1 MFKADRLKQV
11 SIFSSLENKYL
22 EEISLITKKKTFHKN
37 EVIFAQGDP
46 GNTLFIMISGA
57 VKVSLI
63 DANGK
68 ETILNILYE
77 HDFFGEMALL
87 DGHLR
92 SATATALE
100 PVTALTIHR
109 EDFIG
114 FIKKNPLTILSIIID
129 LCCRL
134 RRTSEQVANL
144 TFLTASGKV
153 ARVLLDLALDEGQ
166 QKNDSIVLNLRF
178 GRQELANM
186 VALSRETLTRVL
198 YEFQTRGYLQV
209 EGKKITIYNKEHLE
223 EIIEQV

>member
-1 MFKADRLKQV
+1 MFKAERLKQV
-11 SIFSSLENKYL
+11 SIFSSLGNQRL
-22 EEISLITKKKTFHKN
+22 EEISAITSKKSFDKN
-37 EVIFAQGDP
+37 EVVFSRGDS

-100 PVTALTIHR
+100 PVTVLTIRR
-109 EDFIG
+109 EDFIRC
-114 FIKKNPLTILSIIID
+114 IKENPLAVLHIILD

-134 RRTSEQVANL
+134 RKTSEQVASL
-144 TFLTASGKV
+144 TFLGGSGKV
-153 ARVLLDLALDEGQ
+153 AKVLLDLALNEGQ
-166 QKNDSIVLNLRF
+166 RKNGSVVLNLRF